1 VRSPVPLALVGFTL
15 VILAGCA
22 ESSQAES
29 SVSSD
34 AETSTVAPAS
44 VLELEVGMCLMD
56 LSTPLRAD
64 MTEVPEVDCVDPHE
78 SEVFAEVPLEGTVF
92 PGIDLITRTAVEG
105 CTEEFL
111 DYVGVEHAASLLDF
125 SYYYPTES
133 SWAVGDRSVF
143 CVVYD
148 PGALTE
154 GTLRDSR
161 R

>member
-1 VRSPVPLALVGFTL
+1 MRYVAPLGLAVTGLLVLG
-15 VILAGCA
+15 GCA
-22 ESSQAES
+22 EGSPEET
-29 SVSSD
+29 VVPTD
-34 AETSTVAPAS
+34 ADSPVVAPAS

-64 MTEVPEVDCVDPHE
+64 MTEVPEVDCVTPHE
-78 SEVFAEVPLEGTVF
+78 SEVYAEVALGGTAF
-92 PGIDLITRTAVEG
+92 PGVEAITRTAVEG

-111 DYVGVEHAASLLDF
+111 NYVGVEHAASLLDF

-148 PGALTE
+148 PGALIE

>member
-1 VRSPVPLALVGFTL
+1 VRSPAALALAVTGL

-22 ESSQAES
+22 EGSEAES

-34 AETSTVAPAS
+34 ADTSPVTPAS

-56 LSTPLRAD
+56 MSTPLRAD
-64 MTEVPEVDCVDPHE
+64 MTEVPEGDCVDPHE
-78 SEVFAEVPLEGTVF
+78 SEVYAEVSLEGNVF
-92 PGIDLITRTAVEG
+92 PGIDEITRTAVEG

-148 PGALTE
+148 PGVLTE